1 MCRRRQ
7 SRKSATRTRSSR
19 VVDGFIFLT
28 PCSCQSLEIL
38 RSIGQPSDT
47 LEKPKAK
54 VSSNRRSAES
64 LSRIDPGRLPIA
76 RRARRRHQA
85 ACRLAIVLSLLLV
98 AQAHAATFLEHWRA
112 VCDDFREGYS
122 YTAHKGVDWTE
133 IFDLNRG
140 RFEGELTPAQFATNL
155 HESLLV
161 LHDWHVAVQ
170 TPAGTWLGQ
179 TASYPRN
186 YPSRLATNHAATPY
200 ANYLG
205 AGALYHA
212 RLTNDAVHLIVPT
225 LDTATLDQ
233 VSDDDLLALF
243 RSFENARGLIVDLR
257 FNSGGNELHAR
268 RLASFFV
275 RDPTL
280 YGYTRTRAPSEPGG
294 FTPLTARQV
303 IPHERLRLSLPL
315 AVLIGQHCLSSCEWL
330 TLMLRQAPNAVL
342 MGDRTRGGTGNPILR
357 SIPELGVSYLYSRWI
372 GYTPEQEIIEDR
384 GIFPA
389 MRLRPEWSY
398 DDPSGRDFLLEHA
411 IDCLEWRHDIGDP
424 ASPMNRGTDSDGDG
438 VGDASEF
445 VAATGP
451 FDPGSFLRVGISG
464 PGPTLTWTS
473 ADRRALIILESILPT
488 GPWVEH
494 PASPV
499 FSPQSSL
506 PLAFPGAGRFFRL
519 RAELAPGVP

>member
-1 MCRRRQ
+1 MKTVRQ
-7 SRKSATRTRSSR
+7 ENDPGAHRIRIATSSWKPLFSLVRLERT
-19 VVDGFIFLT
+19 
-28 PCSCQSLEIL
+28 P
-38 RSIGQPSDT
+38 SIGHDSDT
-47 LEKPKAK
+47 LEKPKPK
-54 VSSNRRSAES
+54 GSSNGRSSES
-64 LSRIDPGRLPIA
+64 LSRIVPGRLPIA
-76 RRARRRHQA
+76 RRTRRGQQ
-85 ACRLAIVLSLLLV
+85 ACRLAIALSLLVV

-112 VCDDFREGYS
+112 VCNDFRDGYS
-122 YTAHKGVDWTE
+122 YTAPKEYNWTE
-133 IFDLNRG
+133 IFELNRG

-170 TPAGTWLGQ
+170 TPDGTWLGQ

-186 YPSRLATNHAATPY
+186 YPSRLVTNHAATRY
-200 ANYLG
+200 ANYLS

-280 YGYTRTRAPSEPGG
+280 YGYTRTRSPSEPDG

-303 IPHERLRLSLPL
+303 IPHEQLQLGLPL

-342 MGDRTRGGTGNPILR
+342 MGDRTAAVPAIRYSDRYPNSAFPTCTAVGSVILR
-357 SIPELGVSYLYSRWI
+357 NRKSSR
-372 GYTPEQEIIEDR
+372 TTEF
-384 GIFPA
+384 FP
-389 MRLRPEWSY
+389 P
-398 DDPSGRDFLLEHA
+398 
-411 IDCLEWRHDIGDP
+411 
-424 ASPMNRGTDSDGDG
+424 
-438 VGDASEF
+438 
-445 VAATGP
+445 
-451 FDPGSFLRVGISG
+451 
-464 PGPTLTWTS
+464 
-473 ADRRALIILESILPT
+473 
-488 GPWVEH
+488 
-494 PASPV
+494 
-499 FSPQSSL
+499 
-506 PLAFPGAGRFFRL
+506 
-519 RAELAPGVP
+519 